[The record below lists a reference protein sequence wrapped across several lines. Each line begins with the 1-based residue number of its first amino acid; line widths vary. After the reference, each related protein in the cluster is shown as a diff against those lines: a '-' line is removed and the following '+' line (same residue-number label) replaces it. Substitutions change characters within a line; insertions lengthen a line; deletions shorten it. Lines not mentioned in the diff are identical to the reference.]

1 MKLIR
6 NIQRAAG
13 GKKPHKFEFTFSFYS
28 SAIPEADFPSVVLTV
43 LRGDKSFSTPQIQVR
58 NGSAKFPDP
67 LVASFTLYGTGSSDA
82 SLKYEPKLVKIV
94 VLQGTVKPTGSRRPV
109 VPPGKPLGEC
119 SLNLVD
125 AATAGELKNSL
136 PLQSKMPNSVATI
149 HFTCKAVR
157 IGAGGVREEPLRS
170 RVQAVSPRALPDAGA
185 SEAMQALTK
194 KLREAEDRE
203 AKLRVQLEEALAAAE
218 DGKGAEEE
226 LRQAAAAVA
235 ALREEKVEMEA
246 ELGRL
251 KGRLEVAEHA
261 RGSGGDTEAALH
273 KQQESHAK
281 ELDAL
286 RKELKL
292 ASAAKQA
299 AEAALAEAAE
309 GKSKGGDEGG
319 ASTRVAELE
328 ATVADMTEQVAALE
342 EELKEAVTEND
353 ELREELAEA
362 QRKASEM
369 EAEVEEAKGAKEEG
383 ADDSSVV
390 KDLWARI
397 AELEKEHEAAMD
409 AAKGTE
415 AELRGRVAELQADK
429 EQLEA
434 SAKSKGREAGE
445 QEGLSVKVAELEAA
459 LADMTEQVAALEEE
473 LKEAVSEN
481 EGIREELAEAQA
493 KVGELETSAEA
504 AQVELAQLKQ
514 QQGQKSKAVDVPRE
528 DAMLIED
535 LRSRIEELEE
545 ELDKERDK
553 AKAQEKDK
561 SGAKGKGDELVTLR
575 ARVGQLETEK
585 EDLERAARE
594 VERIHAERVEE
605 LEAEKENL
613 AGRLKDAAEGGGQA
627 GKARLFAVT
636 AERDALK
643 DKIATLEGELKAA
656 RSGRTN
662 KGEPQA
668 EVYDF
673 AGRTMRVDKGEKEGR
688 GSVEHGQD
696 GVRTAALVGG
706 AAMGGAALGAG
717 VKEQE
722 LQRRVDELTAAHEAL
737 KKQLEQ
743 AGATNAKEKDKEKE
757 REKRELELSARVG
770 VLEAEVASL
779 LHERESME
787 DEMEELTMKLEVL
800 QQQRAPAGD
809 TASELGAD
817 VVEDKEDARDSRILI
832 YGNTLFEEEAAAA
845 AAAALAKKS
854 RSKGAGSEATEEEG
868 EEEPVTPGAARLLR
882 TQVASLQETAARL
895 RVEKDGLLA
904 ELDGLRAAY
913 STLAH
918 EEGPRAGIGSGRVGR
933 KDGEGGKPMLQ
944 LGGRGPADRLREEAG
959 DSPGT
964 PTFHDILRK
973 GTNGTGALE
982 EQDTWLASPF
992 EGGKDRDVAGHGAGD
1007 SSDEDS
1013 PLSGGGVGGRAR
1025 LIGRGAEDEEGHDE
1039 NWLSGDVAGDEIIG
1053 GTGYNDRVGSR
1064 NKGGAALGDVSLE
1077 FRDPV
1082 GASPWSDA
1090 QGLSGITGK
1099 KGVPP
1104 DGGSAARVL
1113 PEKLRADHSAALSE
1127 VARLQGLVAELER
1140 RLVVAALKGQLV
1152 EAGRASEELRGQLAS
1167 LTAQMAERD
1176 EQQQRAA
1183 ATAAEELLA
1192 ARQKYAAAEAE
1203 RAATAAR
1210 VAALTAEITTL
1221 KSELDK
1227 AKKVAAVV
1235 GRGRADEA
1243 TWEEMDQL
1251 REEVAE
1257 LEEALEAERRQRKE
1271 DAAMA
1276 EEVVASHQRYA
1287 AAEAERASLEAKCGV
1302 MGAELVAL
1310 RAALEEA
1317 RAVAAAAAAQD
1328 RGGASRGVAGAS
1340 EEQQEELSRLR
1351 EEVAHLEEALE
1362 EKEEREGDARRE
1374 MEELQRELSKLE
1386 QALDEERRA
1395 NAAMAATGAVAGA
1408 VAGAAAEAAT
1418 AEGGP
1423 TEEDFVALRA
1433 QVASLQAQLDK
1444 QGATRARAGD
1454 EEDEDPDEALLLK
1467 ERYTAAQE
1475 EVTALDVKCAALA
1488 AEVSAL
1494 RGELEEVRMQ
1504 AASKGEAR
1512 IVGEGGGDE
1521 GELDQLREEVAELEA
1536 ALEEKEEALEE
1547 KEAALE
1553 EERKG
1558 REEDAE
1564 AAQEL
1569 AAEAERLRE
1578 DCRKL
1583 REEVARLTAGGA
1595 VAAAGDARAN
1605 GGVDT
1610 SGVLA
1615 MMAPLEEEMRQLS
1628 ARCEGLIDDN
1638 RRLER
1643 KNAHLALAAGGGK
1656 QEEALRAQL
1665 AVLASREAE
1674 VRELMTES
1682 EAAAIKA
1689 NRLTQLN
1696 HALKAENRAL
1706 VQQGMEREAALRQQ
1720 GGSDEDDSDAE
1731 EDLM

>member
-203 AKLRVQLEEALAAAE
+203 AKLRVQLE
-218 DGKGAEEE
+218 
-226 LRQAAAAVA
+226 
-235 ALREEKVEMEA
+235 
-246 ELGRL
+246 
-251 KGRLEVAEHA
+251 
-261 RGSGGDTEAALH
+261 EAALH

-1140 RLVVAALKGQLV
+1140 RLVVANERGDGGQRVGGSSVESLREGGLMLDVDKEGAALHRITSQRYSTQESDSESEGEGAEGRGGAGATGGAAARSVGVAVLGGAEVAALKGQLV

-1494 RGELEEVRMQ
+1494 RGELEEV
-1504 AASKGEAR
+1504 
-1512 IVGEGGGDE
+1512 
-1521 GELDQLREEVAELEA
+1521 AELEA